1 MGRWVLLRSMA
12 LRLSRANV
20 NVRFKRG
27 GEGRGDGGGNKIL
40 TKKQALIFSILDAVF
55 QFLSI

>member
-12 LRLSRANV
+12 LRLSRG
-20 NVRFKRG
+20 KRECEVQ
-27 GEGRGDGGGNKIL
+27 EGRGDGGGNKPL